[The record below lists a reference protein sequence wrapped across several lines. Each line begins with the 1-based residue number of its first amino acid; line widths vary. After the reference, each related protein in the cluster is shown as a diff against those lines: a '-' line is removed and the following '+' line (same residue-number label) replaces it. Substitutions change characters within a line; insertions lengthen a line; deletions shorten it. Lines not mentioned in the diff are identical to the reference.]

1 MKDPIIETA
10 IIDGTE
16 YRLIKHGNSWAIRS
30 GSAKQEGCERF
41 FSAYFVDGQ
50 IVTGEA
56 RAREA
61 WKVLCHRV
69 EK

>member
-1 MKDPIIETA
+1 MKDPIIESA
-10 IIDGTE
+10 IVDGTE

-41 FSAYFVDGQ
+41 FAAYFVDGQ

-61 WKVLCHRV
+61 WEVLCRRA
-69 EK
+69 ER